1 MFGEIA
7 YHFNYKV
14 MAALSSNNS
23 HHILQVLMFIFVVML
38 IMFPFYLKK
47 HGEKLY
53 KMPLLSFIISI
64 MLYLVYIIYV
74 YGGFNA

>member
-7 YHFNYKV
+7 HDFNYKV
-14 MAALSSNNS
+14 MAALNSNNS
-23 HHILQVLMFIFVVML
+23 HHILQVLMFIFVIML
-38 IMFPFYLKK
+38 VTFPFYLKNQ
-47 HGEKLY
+47 GEKLY
-53 KMPLLSFIISI
+53 KLPLLSFIISI

>member
-1 MFGEIA
+1 MFGKIA
-7 YHFNYKV
+7 YDFNYKV
-14 MAALSSNNS
+14 MAALNSNNS
-23 HHILQVLMFIFVVML
+23 HHILQVLMFIFVIML
-38 IMFPFYLKK
+38 ITFPFYLKNQ
-47 HGEKLY
+47 GEKLY